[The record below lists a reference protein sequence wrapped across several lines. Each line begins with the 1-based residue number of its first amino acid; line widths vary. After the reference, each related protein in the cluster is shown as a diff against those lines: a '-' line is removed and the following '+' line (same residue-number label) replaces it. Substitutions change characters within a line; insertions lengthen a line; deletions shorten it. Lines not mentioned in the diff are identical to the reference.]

1 MEKIDKIKQIIIE
14 IKQTAGEI
22 ESSSDPYRDTFHDA
36 QHIQKLCDKLMELIE
51 GEEDGEG

>member
-22 ESSSDPYRDTFHDA
+22 ESSSDPYVDTFHDA

-51 GEEDGEG
+51 GEKGGEG

>member
-1 MEKIDKIKQIIIE
+1 MDLDKIKKIVVE

-22 ESSSDPYRDTFHDA
+22 ESSVDSYSFVFSDA

-51 GEEDGEG
+51 GEEG

>member
-22 ESSSDPYRDTFHDA
+22 ESSSDPYVDTFHDA